1 MIVSIK
7 QPQLFNKIGKIKELK
22 LLREKRNLGLVDN
35 INYLLSKSD
44 AN

>member
-7 QPQLFNKIGKIKELK
+7 QPQLFNKIGKSFKE

-44 AN
+44 AD